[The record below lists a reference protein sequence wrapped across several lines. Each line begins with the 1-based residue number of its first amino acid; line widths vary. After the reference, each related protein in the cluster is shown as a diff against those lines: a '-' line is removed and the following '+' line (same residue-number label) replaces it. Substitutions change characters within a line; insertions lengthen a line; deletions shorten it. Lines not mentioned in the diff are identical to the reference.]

1 MFTGIISDVGQIIN
15 ITPSGEL
22 NRLRIASAYE
32 AETIPIGASVANSGA
47 CLTVVGVEPR
57 GAGSAI
63 AFDVGAETLQV
74 TTLRQWRAGRI
85 DLERALRVG
94 DELGGHM
101 VSGHVGGV
109 RDCGTR
115 ST

>member
-1 MFTGIISDVGQIIN
+1 MFTGIISDVRQIID
-15 ITPSGEL
+15 ITPSDEL

-32 AETIPIGASVANSGA
+32 AGTIPLGASVANSGA

-74 TTLRQWRAGRI
+74 TTLRQWPAGPNQLRAGASSRRRTRRPYG
-85 DLERALRVG
+85 ERP
-94 DELGGHM
+94 
-101 VSGHVGGV
+101 
-109 RDCGTR
+109 C
-115 ST
+115 